1 MTAAT
6 SYRVIFIDG
15 LTRQEH
21 SNQVRYPS
29 AVAAHNDALDT
40 INNVKAAY
48 PKALI
53 EYRVKAIR

>member
-6 SYRVIFIDG
+6 SYRVIYIDG
-15 LTRQEH
+15 LTKKEH
-21 SNQVRYPS
+21 SNDVRYPS